1 MVPLA
6 RPRLLFIAM
15 PDSVHTARWLNQITD
30 QGWDIRIFPCYHAP
44 VHPLLRNVTVH
55 DLVIHPRGV
64 HPSVR
69 LPGALRWPFP
79 GDARLV
85 TYGMQILRQSRRLTP
100 WRPSHGERLARL
112 IRRWKPD
119 LVQSLELQ
127 HSAYLTLEAKKILGA
142 QFPPWIVTNWGSDIY
157 LYRRLPEHREKIV
170 DVLAACDY
178 YSCECCRDVGLAQE
192 LGFQGETLPV
202 FPNTGGFNLDRV
214 RPLRQAG
221 PTSQRR
227 VVLIKGYQGWSGRA
241 LVALRAVEL
250 CAPQLKGYTVAV
262 YLANPD
268 VELAARLVEHETGIP
283 VTIIPHV
290 PHEEMLRWHGRA
302 RVSVGVGIS
311 DAISTSFLEA
321 LVMGSF
327 PVQSWTSCADEWVE
341 DGRSA
346 ILVPPNDPEP
356 IAAAICRALADDA
369 LVDAAADLNWATA
382 CSRLDARTIKPQV
395 VNLYKKLLDRT
406 NSEPHASPC
415 RRGGKG

>member
-1 MVPLA
+1 VKSSHG
-6 RPRLLFIAM
+6 RHRILFVAM
-15 PDSVHTARWLNQITD
+15 PDSVHTARWLGQIDD
-30 QGWDIRIFPCYHAP
+30 QGWDVRLFPCYSAP
-44 VHPLLRNVTVH
+44 PHPSLRNATVH
-55 DLVIHPRGV
+55 DLPLRPPGLDR
-64 HPSVR
+64 SVR
-69 LPGALRWPFP
+69 LPEAWPWPVAKDVAVVARAMLVLRRTRELTVFRSNP
-79 GDARLV
+79 A
-85 TYGMQILRQSRRLTP
+85 RRL
-100 WRPSHGERLARL
+100 ADL
-112 IRRWKPD
+112 IRSWKPD

-127 HSAYLTLEAKKILGA
+127 HSGYLTLEAKRLLGGR
-142 QFPPWIVTNWGSDIY
+142 FPPWVVTNWGSDIY
-157 LYRRLPEHREKIV
+157 LFGRLPEHREKISQ
-170 DVLAACDY
+170 VLAACDY
-178 YSCECCRDVGLAQE
+178 YSCECCRDVGLARE
-192 LGFQGETLPV
+192 LGFQGKTLPV
-202 FPNTGGFNLDRV
+202 FPNSGGINLAYV
-214 RPLRQAG
+214 RGLRQAAA
-221 PTSQRR
+221 TSERR

-268 VELAARLVEHETGIP
+268 VELAARLLEHETGIP

-356 IAAAICRALADDA
+356 IAAAIRRALADDT
-369 LVDAAADLNWATA
+369 LVDRAADLNWATSS
-382 CSRLDARTIKPQV
+382 SRLDARVIRPQV
-395 VNLYKKLLDRT
+395 VDMYRRLLGLT
-406 NSEPHASPC
+406 SCEPPNSFC
-415 RRGGKG
+415 